1 MITNV
6 NKKMEA
12 GAMNPY
18 DDNNEMNNEE
28 NSEQGS
34 SWYKDEKAE
43 DNGSYR
49 IVRPDAGR
57 EDCCYRDAAFTPQ
70 TDMGSGYYVPGGRGP
85 KGPEPEKKRKKR
97 GIGVAGVVALCL
109 VCALLGGV
117 SGGLIA
123 NANQTAAVSTEEPSE
138 ALTQTSPAET
148 PSGIVTS
155 SDSSVMSARDIYY
168 NLAIEQV
175 VGIQTDITQTNI
187 FGMTVSGSVSGS
199 GFVISEDGYILTNYH
214 VIEDAYTGGYEIKV
228 MFYNG
233 DTYTAEIKG
242 YERNNDI
249 AVLKID
255 ATGLNAASLGTSDS
269 LYVGDTVYAVGNPL
283 GELNYSMTSGMVS
296 ATDRLITTEEGTMT
310 MFQFDAAVNEGNSGG
325 PVYNT
330 SGQVV
335 GVVTAKSSEDGTE
348 GLGFAIPIDDAV
360 RIANDIISGERSL
373 DSETGDAYLGVEVQ
387 DVDSMAAQYYG
398 FPEGA
403 YVRVVN
409 SGSAAETAGIKVG
422 DIITELD
429 GYEVGSRDELKQELL
444 FHSSGETVDIVVWR
458 SGEYLTLS
466 ITFDAKPA
474 ENSSDSGSQG
484 AYQQPSEP
492 SNGWQDGGFYFG

>member
-1 MITNV
+1 MY
-6 NKKMEA
+6 
-12 GAMNPY
+12 PY
-18 DDNNEMNNEE
+18 DENNNTPSGGNNNE
-28 NSEQGS
+28 QRC
-34 SWYKDEKAE
+34 DAPAE
-43 DNGSYR
+43 DGSYR
-49 IVRPDAGR
+49 IVKPDA
-57 EDCCYRDAAFTPQ
+57 EQNTCYRDAAYTPQ
-70 TDMGSGYYVPGGRGP
+70 SGASFDGYYVPGGRGGKP
-85 KGPEPEKKRKKR
+85 TEPEKKPHKR
-97 GIGVAGVVALCL
+97 GMGVAGVIALCL

-123 NANQTAAVSTEEPSE
+123 NANQPAAVVSE
-138 ALTQTSPAET
+138 TDAPASDTPLVQTSPSAGGT
-148 PSGIVTS
+148 TTS
-155 SDSSVMSARDIYY
+155 SDGAMSARDIYY
-168 NLAIEQV
+168 DLACKQV
-175 VGIQTDITQTNI
+175 VGIQTDITTTNI

-214 VIEDAYTGGYEIKV
+214 VVEDAYTGGYEVKV
-228 MFYNG
+228 MFYDG
-233 DTYTAEIKG
+233 STYTAEIKG
-242 YERNNDI
+242 FDRNNDI

-255 ATGLNAASLGTSDS
+255 ATGLDAAELGSSDS

-283 GELNYSMTSGMVS
+283 GELSYSMTSGMVS

-335 GVVTAKSSEDGTE
+335 GVVTAKSNEDGTE

-360 RIANDIISGERSL
+360 RIANSVISGERSL
-373 DSETGDAYLGVEVQ
+373 DAETGDAYLGITPA

-403 YVRVVN
+403 YVRTVTE
-409 SGSAAETAGIKVG
+409 GSAAEKADIKVG
-422 DIITELD
+422 DIITQLD
-429 GYEVGSRDELKQELL
+429 GYDIGSSDELRQELL
-444 FHSSGETVDIVVWR
+444 FHSAGETVDIVVWR

-474 ENSSDSGSQG
+474 ENTDSGSQG
-484 AYQQPSEP
+484 AYQQPVNP
-492 SNGWQDGGFYFG
+492 SGGWQDGSFYFG

>member
-1 MITNV
+1 MY
-6 NKKMEA
+6 
-12 GAMNPY
+12 PY
-18 DDNNEMNNEE
+18 DENNNNSTNEPE
-28 NSEQGS
+28 TGGERP
-34 SWYKDEKAE
+34 AE
-43 DNGSYR
+43 DGSYR
-49 IVRPDAGR
+49 IVKPDAER
-57 EDCCYRDAAFTPQ
+57 ETCYRDASYTPQ
-70 TDMGSGYYVPGGRGP
+70 GEASFDGYYVPGGHGP
-85 KGPEPEKKRKKR
+85 KPPEPEKKPHKR
-97 GIGVAGVVALCL
+97 GLGAAGVIALCL

-123 NANQTAAVSTEEPSE
+123 NANQPAAAVE
-138 ALTQTSPAET
+138 SPAQT
-148 PSGIVTS
+148 
-155 SDSSVMSARDIYY
+155 DSSSQEPLSQESPSASGTTTISSGEEMSARDIYY
-168 NLAIEQV
+168 NLACKQV
-175 VGIQTDITQTNI
+175 VGIQTDITTTNI

-199 GFVISEDGYILTNYH
+199 GFVISDDGYILTNYH
-214 VIEDAYTGGYEIKV
+214 VIEDAYNGGYEVKV
-228 MFYNG
+228 MFYDG
-233 DTYTAEIKG
+233 STYTAEIMG

-255 ATGLNAASLGTSDS
+255 AEGLDAASLGTSDS

-335 GVVTAKSSEDGTE
+335 GVVTAKSNEDGTE

-373 DSETGDAYLGVEVQ
+373 DAETGDAYLGITPA

-403 YVRVVN
+403 YVRGVTE
-409 SGSAAETAGIKVG
+409 GSAAEKAGIKVG

-429 GYEVGSRDELKQELL
+429 GYDIGSSDELRQELL
-444 FHSSGETVDIVVWR
+444 FHSSGETADVTVWR

-466 ITFDAKPA
+466 VTFDAKPA
-474 ENSSDSGSQG
+474 DSTSDSGQVQ
-484 AYQQPSEP
+484 QQPVDP
-492 SNGWQDGGFYFG
+492 SGIWQDGFYFG